1 MRKSTPRS
9 RSVAVGLAA
18 AMVATVGLT
27 GCSGSTSSSGTPTLT
42 WFINPDGG
50 GADPTKGGQAQLA
63 KECSDASGGKYT
75 IQIEQLPNSATD
87 QRTQLLRRLAAG
99 DTGMDLMSVDPVYV
113 AEFAEAGYLAPVPE
127 SMKSE
132 FTNDRVQSAITAATW
147 KGKLVAVP
155 FWANTQLLWY
165 RKSVAEKAGLDMSKP
180 VTWDQ
185 VIAAAQKTNTKVG
198 VQAKLYEGYT
208 VWINALVE
216 SAGGKII
223 QNPGATYDNLKMGL
237 DSDAGRKAAAIIA
250 KVSSTGVGGPAMGSS
265 SETEALN
272 LFQANSSSGFMLNWP
287 YVYAALQSSKVKWID
302 DVAATQYPQA
312 VAGKTAKAPF
322 GGIDISVGAKSLHT
336 DLAYQA
342 AQCIT
347 STKHQIEY
355 MVGTGNPASSKAAFD
370 DPSVQKAFPNG
381 IAAKIRTSLEAAAP
395 RPQTQYYGDVSTGL
409 QQKFSPPDAVDEQTP
424 AGAQKFILDVLKG
437 DALL

>member
-165 RKSVAEKAGLDMSKP
+165 RRSVAEKAGLDMSKP

-185 VIAAAQKTNTKVG
+185 VIAAAQTTNTKVG
-198 VQAKLYEGYT
+198 VQAPL
-208 VWINALVE
+208 
-216 SAGGKII
+216 
-223 QNPGATYDNLKMGL
+223 
-237 DSDAGRKAAAIIA
+237 
-250 KVSSTGVGGPAMGSS
+250 
-265 SETEALN
+265 
-272 LFQANSSSGFMLNWP
+272 
-287 YVYAALQSSKVKWID
+287 
-302 DVAATQYPQA
+302 
-312 VAGKTAKAPF
+312 
-322 GGIDISVGAKSLHT
+322 
-336 DLAYQA
+336 
-342 AQCIT
+342 
-347 STKHQIEY
+347 
-355 MVGTGNPASSKAAFD
+355 
-370 DPSVQKAFPNG
+370 
-381 IAAKIRTSLEAAAP
+381 
-395 RPQTQYYGDVSTGL
+395 
-409 QQKFSPPDAVDEQTP
+409 
-424 AGAQKFILDVLKG
+424 
-437 DALL
+437 